1 MNTYDTRHADIFVN
15 FATCCS
21 VILFW
26 FIYIDTV
33 HTPERANTLNTKKYT
48 QTKTLKNN
56 AKKNSTI
63 GEASGYVS
71 NAVMPQIRPKPMI
84 ALGFKVKVKVI
95 Y

>member
-1 MNTYDTRHADIFVN
+1 MYTYDTRHADIVVN

-33 HTPERANTLNTKKYT
+33 HRPERANTLNTTKYT

-56 AKKNSTI
+56 AKKTSTI
-63 GEASGYVS
+63 SKDSGYVS
-71 NAVMPQIRPKPMI
+71 NAVMPQICPKPMV
-84 ALGFKVKVKVI
+84 ALGFT
-95 Y
+95 